1 MGVKVATTATPHTA
15 KEAAGRADAARKQ
28 VHSGVQGETLEDM
41 RSGGMMQGVEH
52 GLPIEDT
59 RERGRLT
66 YGICDCKRRP
76 NMGREDRKYPVRE
89 VQKTKKEKAC
99 QSDNVLFFFVS
110 TASAS
115 ISV

>member
-76 NMGREDRKYPVRE
+76 NMREGNENIQCAKLH
-89 VQKTKKEKAC
+89 KTKKKSC
-99 QSDNVLFFFVS
+99 QSDTKPFFLCQLP
-110 TASAS
+110 TGS